1 MIIFLRV
8 LFFAILLAMLAVTA
22 MASLDQGVL
31 EAAAELWPEPWFK
44 ATLADAY
51 FGFVTV
57 FVWIAY
63 KETTLGK
70 RILWFVLLMALG
82 NIAISVY
89 VLIELFRLE
98 PGDDVTQL
106 LLRRNPSPA
115 QLGSIP

>member
-8 LFFAILLAMLAVTA
+8 LFFAILLGMLAVTTL
-22 MASLDQGVL
+22 ASLDRGVF
-31 EAAAELWPEPWFK
+31 EAAAELWPDPWFK

-51 FGFVTV
+51 FGFLTV
-57 FVWIAY
+57 YVWIAY
-63 KETTLGK
+63 KEITLGG

-98 PGDDVTQL
+98 PGDDL
-106 LLRRNPSPA
+106 ARLFLRRDPSPSKVGR
-115 QLGSIP
+115 LT